1 MGVDVKR
8 HVRTLVIPGDG
19 VLADCLRFPH
29 PDLAL
34 AVVIEFLAGDLTAD
48 ELDSELHR
56 YAGLA

>member
-1 MGVDVKR
+1 VDVSR
-8 HVRTLVIPGDG
+8 LGTTVLVMPLGP
-19 VLADCLRFPH
+19 VEDCLRFRH